1 MKIKVDIDCTPE
13 EMRSFLGLP
22 DVSQVQDV
30 MLSGMRERMEE
41 MVRSADAEALAKLW
55 GPAGV
60 QGLEAM
66 QKMFWS
72 MAGGKAP
79 EARTEPLVAPARLD
93 GPPDGVRPG
102 SDRNEFL

>member
-22 DVSQVQDV
+22 DVTQLQDV
-30 MLSGMRERMEE
+30 VVSTMRERMEE
-41 MVRSADAEALAKLW
+41 MIRSADAEALMKLW
-55 GPAGV
+55 TPGGM

-72 MAGGKAP
+72 MAGGK
-79 EARTEPLVAPARLD
+79 EPGD
-93 GPPDGVRPG
+93 KG
-102 SDRNEFL
+102 